1 MKKFRFKMDYIQ
13 LILIFLFNI
22 TIQTVINKEKS
33 EKVIKIKF
41 LVKITI
47 KNILIRSNKIKDHK
61 ILNKN
66 LNYLLCF
73 FKNFKKILQ

>member
-47 KNILIRSNKIKDHK
+47 KNILI
-61 ILNKN
+61 
-66 LNYLLCF
+66 
-73 FKNFKKILQ
+73 